1 MLEAPQIERR
11 VHRQAYR
18 TEALQ
23 LRGVGMVM
31 LFMGIFL
38 GLKRCQAI
46 SFKQPHAQQQ
56 AQRNITTAGPQNSC
70 VGFDR
75 PQLGLNLLQPLLI
88 H

>member
-1 MLEAPQIERR
+1 
-11 VHRQAYR
+11 
-18 TEALQ
+18 
-23 LRGVGMVM
+23 M

-38 GLKRCQAI
+38 GLERCQAI

-56 AQRNITTAGPQNSC
+56 AQGNITTAGPQNSC